1 MWVFLKSL
9 SSLILLMFASK
20 PECWSLVMNLVIK
33 LVKGG
38 NEGDDEGSD
47 EGSDKGGDKGGN
59 KGEGFCFQ
67 TDDQKFVILES
78 LLQLNI
84 IICGKLHYFLT

>member
-1 MWVFLKSL
+1 MKDFDEGGDEGSDEGDDDG
-9 SSLILLMFASK
+9 SS
-20 PECWSLVMNLVIK
+20 EGGNE
-33 LVKGG
+33 GG

-78 LLQLNI
+78 LLQLTI
-84 IICGKLHYFLT
+84 IIGRKLHYFLTYGNYDVF

>member
-1 MWVFLKSL
+1 MLRACDDEGCS
-9 SSLILLMFASK
+9 
-20 PECWSLVMNLVIK
+20 E
-33 LVKGG
+33 GG

-78 LLQLNI
+78 LL
-84 IICGKLHYFLT
+84 